1 MQNLKSKII
10 FIVVLVLCIFSFFAI
25 SKVAIIHNNDT
36 DSIKFKEEYES
47 LNGKKYKNKKIRDV
61 KIEKDNPF
69 VYKTAEE
76 IVDLI
81 ENGESFIVYFGFSK
95 CPWCRSIIE
104 TFIKTAKEN
113 NIDKIYYVD
122 IEEIRNVIEYDKD
135 GNLVTTKNGT
145 PDYYDLVNKLN
156 SVLNQYTLNNN
167 GEEVAIGEKRIYA
180 PNVVLVNNGEPV
192 EMIDPIENIIKDPA
206 SEITKEQKEEMSN
219 KIKCLFSCMKKG
231 NTCSIKTKC

>member
-1 MQNLKSKII
+1 M
-10 FIVVLVLCIFSFFAI
+10 A
-25 SKVAIIHNNDT
+25 
-36 DSIKFKEEYES
+36 
-47 LNGKKYKNKKIRDV
+47 KNIKIRDV

-81 ENGESFIVYFGFSK
+81 ENGESFIVYFVFSK
-95 CPWCRSIIE
+95 CPWCRSMIE

>member
-25 SKVAIIHNNDT
+25 YKVAIIHNNDT

-95 CPWCRSIIE
+95 CPWCRSMIE
-104 TFIKTAKEN
+104 TFIKTAK
-113 NIDKIYYVD
+113 
-122 IEEIRNVIEYDKD
+122 
-135 GNLVTTKNGT
+135 
-145 PDYYDLVNKLN
+145 
-156 SVLNQYTLNNN
+156 
-167 GEEVAIGEKRIYA
+167 
-180 PNVVLVNNGEPV
+180 
-192 EMIDPIENIIKDPA
+192 
-206 SEITKEQKEEMSN
+206 
-219 KIKCLFSCMKKG
+219 
-231 NTCSIKTKC
+231 

>member
-95 CPWCRSIIE
+95 CPWCRSMIE

-122 IEEIRNVIEYDKD
+122 I
-135 GNLVTTKNGT
+135 
-145 PDYYDLVNKLN
+145 
-156 SVLNQYTLNNN
+156 
-167 GEEVAIGEKRIYA
+167 
-180 PNVVLVNNGEPV
+180 
-192 EMIDPIENIIKDPA
+192 
-206 SEITKEQKEEMSN
+206 
-219 KIKCLFSCMKKG
+219 
-231 NTCSIKTKC
+231 

>member
-95 CPWCRSIIE
+95 CPWCRSMIE

-122 IEEIRNVIEYDKD
+122 
-135 GNLVTTKNGT
+135 
-145 PDYYDLVNKLN
+145 
-156 SVLNQYTLNNN
+156 
-167 GEEVAIGEKRIYA
+167 
-180 PNVVLVNNGEPV
+180 
-192 EMIDPIENIIKDPA
+192 
-206 SEITKEQKEEMSN
+206 MSN
-219 KIKCLFSCMKKG
+219 ALNKKFASDTGNSSATKADELKINGPTLIRFANNKIVEYVEGVEKIADYLK
-231 NTCSIKTKC
+231 